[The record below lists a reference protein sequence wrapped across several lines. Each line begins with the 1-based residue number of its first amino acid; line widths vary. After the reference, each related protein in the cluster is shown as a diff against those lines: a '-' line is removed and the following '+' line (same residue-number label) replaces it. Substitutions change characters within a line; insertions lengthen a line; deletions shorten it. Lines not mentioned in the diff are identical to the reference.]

1 MATLINKRLFKN
13 NLLSLSACN
22 ASKRNEARREMGLLA
37 NVKPHTRVSEET
49 YQLAT
54 SYLLNWMKNHVN
66 ETKKG
71 KTL

>member
-1 MATLINKRLFKN
+1 MSNLINKRLFKQSM
-13 NLLSLSACN
+13 LSLSAVN

-37 NVKPHTRVSEET
+37 NLKPCTRVSEET
-49 YQLAT
+49 YNEAT
-54 SYLLNWMKNHVN
+54 SNLLNWMKAKVS